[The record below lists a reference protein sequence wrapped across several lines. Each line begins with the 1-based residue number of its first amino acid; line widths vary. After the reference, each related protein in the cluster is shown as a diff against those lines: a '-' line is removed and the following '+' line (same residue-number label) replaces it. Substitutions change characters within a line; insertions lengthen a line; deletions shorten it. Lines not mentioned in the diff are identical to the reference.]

1 MCEAPASVPNRE
13 LRTPV
18 ARKSWNV
25 SAGTRAKS
33 SRNGMATLMLPK
45 RLTMPAAARRGYS
58 ASVRLVSEYHA
69 AKRTKLSESSFA
81 EWGKL

>member
-13 LRTPV
+13 LMTPV

-33 SRNGMATLMLPK
+33 RRNGMATFMLPN
-45 RLTMPAAARRGYS
+45 RLTIPAAARRGYS
-58 ASVRLVSEYHA
+58 AAGRGVSEYHA
-69 AKRTKLSESSFA
+69 AKRTKLRESILA

>member
-1 MCEAPASVPNRE
+1 MCEAPASVPKRE

-33 SRNGMATLMLPK
+33 RRKGIATFTLPN
-45 RLTMPAAARRGYS
+45 RLTTPAAARRGYS
-58 ASVRLVSEYHA
+58 AGVSVVSEYHA
-69 AKRTKLSESSFA
+69 AKRTKLNESILA